1 MSELRPKCC
10 ANCLYSFKLYENTQ
24 EYYCQGGGP
33 RFADIVDGD
42 SVCDFFE
49 EKFGE

>member
-24 EYYCQGGGP
+24 ECQGGGP